1 MKNTISYYYHLTP
14 TSIIKR
20 NQQYEFE
27 INQLKYIFI
36 PCYLSQEY
44 LLFLHSLTIQLYK
57 QNIPV
62 HTFILNKDNQF
73 ITMVQQIPYILMQI
87 HLTNNSL
94 IIFNDILRFQEISK
108 NISLS
113 HVSELDW
120 FQLWT
125 KKIDYLEYQISEF
138 GKKYPIIR
146 ESFSYYV
153 GLSENAISILKD
165 AKKSIPYLSHRRL
178 FFNSTLYDLYNPL
191 NFIVDTKV
199 RDIVEYLKD
208 CFFHNHDI
216 RDEIQ
221 YFLNYS
227 HLQCNDYQLLF
238 ARFLFPSYY
247 FDCYEKIIDHGW
259 DEKNLLPIIL
269 KNKDYEIILKQIYE
283 TISYHCQIPEIFWL
297 KK

>member
-1 MKNTISYYYHLTP
+1 M
-14 TSIIKR
+14 
-20 NQQYEFE
+20 
-27 INQLKYIFI
+27 
-36 PCYLSQEY
+36 
-44 LLFLHSLTIQLYK
+44 
-57 QNIPV
+57 
-62 HTFILNKDNQF
+62 
-73 ITMVQQIPYILMQI
+73 
-87 HLTNNSL
+87 
-94 IIFNDILRFQEISK
+94 
-108 NISLS
+108 
-113 HVSELDW
+113 
-120 FQLWT
+120 
-125 KKIDYLEYQISEF
+125 
-138 GKKYPIIR
+138 
-146 ESFSYYV
+146 
-153 GLSENAISILKD
+153 KD

-199 RDIVEYLKD
+199 RDIAEYLKD